1 MIRFMI
7 DGREVS
13 PDTIEDQLMALA
25 LESVRDQIQ
34 EQIGAIRDPETGA
47 FPTVI
52 VRGSSLDDLSM
63 EIEGPPGVIEAVKQR
78 LGLNNGDGSSEDML
92 TEEDRAPGTPQVF
105 LSYAFEDSELAESIA
120 TALQANGIDTWW
132 ANWCMRSGDS
142 LRQKIDE
149 GLSDCTH
156 FLVLLTPNSIV
167 KPWVRLEMDAGLMR
181 KLNDQCLFIPVRHE
195 LPAGKLPPLLS
206 GMLSPEIKSPEIGAD
221 PDISQLIQDIHGVSR
236 KPPLGPA
243 PEAVRRTAGI
253 STGYSPAATAL
264 AELIV
269 RKSRHG
275 LFADPQ
281 LTYGEAAEAT
291 GLSLEDI
298 EDALYEL
305 TDHIRDSEELAGDA
319 DRRFL
324 AEASFFAAFDRFWM
338 GWDPAQDALKLAA
351 DIANDANFPAPSEKI
366 AELYGWPAR
375 RLNPAVCY
383 LLERGMLANRKELGS
398 GEWLMVHVYGK
409 EAEIRRFLKGRT

>member
-52 VRGSSLDDLSM
+52 VQGSSLDDLTM
-63 EIEGPPGVIEAVKQR
+63 AIEGPPGVIEAVKER
-78 LGLNNGDGSSEDML
+78 LGLKNEEGGSEDML
-92 TEEDRAPGTPQVF
+92 TEEDGTPGTPKVF
-105 LSYAFEDSELAESIA
+105 LSYAFEDSELAEGIA
-120 TALQANGIDTWW
+120 TELQANGIDTWW
-132 ANWCMRSGDS
+132 ADWCMRSGDS

-156 FLVLLTPNSIV
+156 FLVLLTPQSIDR
-167 KPWVRLEMDAGLMR
+167 PWVRLEMDAGLMR
-181 KLNDQCLFIPVRHE
+181 RLGNKCHFIPVRHQ
-195 LPAGKLPPLLS
+195 LPAGNLPPLLT
-206 GMLSPEIKSPEIGAD
+206 GMVSPEIKGEQD
-221 PDISQLIQDIHGVSR
+221 VSQLIRDIHGITR

-243 PEAVRRTAGI
+243 PDTVRRTAGI
-253 STGYSPAATAL
+253 PTGYSPAATAL

-281 LTYGEAAEAT
+281 LTYGEAAAAT
-291 GLSLEDI
+291 ELSLDDI

-305 TDHIRDSEELAGDA
+305 SFHIRHSAELAGDA
-319 DRRFL
+319 DRRFFP
-324 AEASFFAAFDRFWM
+324 ESSFFPAFDRFWM
-338 GWDPAQDALKLAA
+338 EWDPAQDALKLAA
-351 DIANDANFPAPSEKI
+351 DIANDPNFPAPSERI

-383 LLERGMLANRKELGS
+383 LLKRGMLANRKTLGS
-398 GEWLMVHVYGK
+398 GQWLMVHVYGK